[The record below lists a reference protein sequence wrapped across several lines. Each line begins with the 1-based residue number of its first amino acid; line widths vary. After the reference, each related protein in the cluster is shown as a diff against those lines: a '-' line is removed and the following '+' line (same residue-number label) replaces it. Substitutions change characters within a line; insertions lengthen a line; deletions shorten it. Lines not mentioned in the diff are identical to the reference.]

1 MPFHKPKPVAFN
13 ILVAGEE
20 EKARHIL
27 MSELRLLG
35 SRSEKIRDDLI
46 LESVILEVT
55 IKRYKIKLQFWNAL
69 LVDGEKNV
77 AKIFSRRADLI
88 IMLCSSVS
96 QDVVRIKV
104 DTNEVPKVLCF
115 APMLSSPVNEVLRKA
130 LISECNAFVV
140 LDWVTDLIKIVKRCI
155 ELSEKR
161 LFNSLKEELDRVDLL
176 SDKTNLQNSTLCY
189 ERNSIATNMQQKNV
203 HDDVVA
209 CRYAESMEIRDA
221 PPSKKVDDLGNCLYC
236 SVFGNVQHWIV
247 VSFP

>member
-77 AKIFSRRADLI
+77 AKSFSRRADLI

-96 QDVVRIKV
+96 QDVVRINV
-104 DTNEVPKVLCF
+104 DTNEG
-115 APMLSSPVNEVLRKA
+115 SRIQN
-130 LISECNAFVV
+130 IS
-140 LDWVTDLIKIVKRCI
+140 DLIKIVKRCI

-189 ERNSIATNMQQKNV
+189 ERNSI
-203 HDDVVA
+203 
-209 CRYAESMEIRDA
+209 
-221 PPSKKVDDLGNCLYC
+221 G
-236 SVFGNVQHWIV
+236 
-247 VSFP
+247 

>member
-77 AKIFSRRADLI
+77 AKSFSRRADLI

-96 QDVVRIKV
+96 QDVVRINV

-130 LISECNAFVV
+130 LISECNAYVV

-189 ERNSIATNMQQKNV
+189 ERNSI
-203 HDDVVA
+203 
-209 CRYAESMEIRDA
+209 
-221 PPSKKVDDLGNCLYC
+221 G
-236 SVFGNVQHWIV
+236 
-247 VSFP
+247 